1 MKGLMIKDFKLMWA
15 QKMFFV
21 LIFLLGIALIVVN
34 KDAGFSGGYLA
45 LIFSMF
51 VVSTIS
57 YDEYDNGSAFLFSL
71 PVTRKEY
78 VKEKYLLGLLIATV
92 VWVITFVFS
101 IINNIEKV
109 TGDYMKES
117 CLSLMCNMALVCF
130 MLAFMLPIQFKFGT
144 EKGRMV
150 TAGIV
155 GAIMGLAVAGSVYI
169 EKLGSVLGEIVN
181 GFQKIPSS
189 LLIAGILL
197 ILGTMI
203 IISYFISVRIMERKE
218 F

>member
-1 MKGLMIKDFKLMWA
+1 MKGLMIKDFKLMWS
-15 QKMFFV
+15 QKTFFV

-92 VWVITFVFS
+92 VWVVTFVFF
-101 IINNIEKV
+101 IINNIEKA

-155 GAIMGLAVAGSVYI
+155 GAVMGLAVAGSVYI

>member
-92 VWVITFVFS
+92 VWVVSFVFS
-101 IINNIEKV
+101 IFYNIVKSKGASME
-109 TGDYMKES
+109 ES
-117 CLSLMCNMALVCF
+117 CLPLICNIALVCF

-150 TAGIV
+150 TSGIV
-155 GAIMGLAVAGSVYI
+155 GAIMGLVIAGSVYF
-169 EKLGSVLGEIVN
+169 EKLGNVLGEIVN

-203 IISYFISVRIMERKE
+203 IISYFISVRVMERKE

>member
-1 MKGLMIKDFKLMWA
+1 
-15 QKMFFV
+15 
-21 LIFLLGIALIVVN
+21 
-34 KDAGFSGGYLA
+34 
-45 LIFSMF
+45 
-51 VVSTIS
+51 
-57 YDEYDNGSAFLFSL
+57 
-71 PVTRKEY
+71 
-78 VKEKYLLGLLIATV
+78 
-92 VWVITFVFS
+92 
-101 IINNIEKV
+101 
-109 TGDYMKES
+109 
-117 CLSLMCNMALVCF
+117 
-130 MLAFMLPIQFKFGT
+130 MLPIQFKFGT

-203 IISYFISVRIMERKE
+203 IISYFISVRVMERKE